1 MIGEI
6 FGEISRLGNILMG
19 RCLDREVYYW
29 KIIIGDVCIREVSI
43 GKCQSGNVRSENCP
57 HNKFD
62 DDSLLK

>member
-19 RCLDREVYYW
+19 RCLD
-29 KIIIGDVCIREVSI
+29 VCIPEVSVR
-43 GKCQSGNVRSENCP
+43 KCQSGNARSENCP

>member
-29 KIIIGDVCIREVSI
+29 KIIHRRRVHPGSVNREVSV
-43 GKCQSGNVRSENCP
+43 GKCPVGELSA
-57 HNKFD
+57 
-62 DDSLLK
+62 